1 MPIGK
6 LRYCWDSC
14 VFISLLTGTGRTK
27 EELDN
32 LRKLEALSDAGSITI
47 FTPAITLAEVLS
59 CKLTDQQ
66 EKSFSELLQRSN
78 VYPVSVTMR
87 IAGIAREIRN
97 YYRLQE
103 LEIAVPDAI
112 HLATAIHYSAT
123 ALHTYDGC
131 GKRARKTD
139 LLRLATPVIGV
150 YPLKICKPEPPPADR
165 PEPPIPSNAETGNLF
180 DESEA
185 MENTD
190 GKYLEEEASE
200 KG

>member
-14 VFISLLTGTGRTK
+14 VFISLLTGSGRTD

-47 FTPAITLAEVLS
+47 FTPAITLVEVLS
-59 CKLTDQQ
+59 CKLTDEQ
-66 EKSFSELLQRSN
+66 EKSFRALLQRSN

-87 IAGIAREIRN
+87 ISGIAREIRN
-97 YYRLQE
+97 HYRMQE

-112 HLATAIHYSAT
+112 HLATAIQYSAT

-131 GKRARKTD
+131 GKRARSTD
-139 LLRLATPVIGV
+139 LLKLAAPLIGK
-150 YPLKICKPEPPPADR
+150 YSLRICKPEPPPPDK
-165 PEPPIPSNAETGNLF
+165 PEPPIPSDAETGNLF
-180 DESEA
+180 DA
-185 MENTD
+185 LDAIENTVED
-190 GKYLEEEASE
+190 ELEAEAN
-200 KG
+200 